1 MVTVEGTD
9 SSLFLSY
16 KAYQKFPGEELILT
30 KWPDVK
36 TSDDKQHIDNI
47 ALTNDFNVESITT
60 IPRLT
65 TDGNS
70 RPVRSL
76 WDLIAI
82 HPERIICGYSQLMD
96 SILP

>member
-1 MVTVEGTD
+1 MRAYLPDPRYVINQVRAISEKRPMVTVEGTD

-70 RPVRSL
+70 RPVRS
-76 WDLIAI
+76 
-82 HPERIICGYSQLMD
+82 
-96 SILP
+96 